1 MNTYSIHL
9 KNKYEI
15 AERTFAFVFEKPQG
29 FQFQAGQYT
38 AMTLPKLDFTDAKGA
53 TRVLSI
59 ASAPSDTE
67 LVFGVR
73 ITETAFKKTLAGMPL
88 GGEVMICD
96 ATGHFIL
103 PEDQQCKIVF
113 LAGGIGITPVRSILR
128 QAAMEKRRNP
138 FILFYS
144 NRRPEDAPFCK
155 EVQNFSGLNY
165 RCIDTLTR
173 NEGVCDWQ
181 EESGY
186 ICAEM
191 LKKYLTEISYSLY
204 YVVGTTGFIGA
215 MEKILME
222 LGVPDAN
229 IKKDPFTGL

>member
-1 MNTYSIHL
+1 
-9 KNKYEI
+9 
-15 AERTFAFVFEKPQG
+15 
-29 FQFQAGQYT
+29 
-38 AMTLPKLDFTDAKGA
+38 
-53 TRVLSI
+53 
-59 ASAPSDTE
+59 
-67 LVFGVR
+67 
-73 ITETAFKKTLAGMPL
+73 
-88 GGEVMICD
+88 
-96 ATGHFIL
+96 
-103 PEDQQCKIVF
+103 
-113 LAGGIGITPVRSILR
+113 
-128 QAAMEKRRNP
+128 
-138 FILFYS
+138 LFYS